1 MDYLKHIN
9 NKIISADYFKSK
21 RKCFN
26 NNRVIFT
33 NGCFD
38 ILHLGHI
45 DYLIKAR
52 KLGDVLIIGLNT
64 DNSVK
69 KLKGEKRPVN
79 NQNARALLLAS
90 LEFVDFVILF
100 DDETPLNLIKMI
112 TPDVLVKGGD
122 YSIESVVG
130 GDFVLNYG
138 GTVEIIPFLEG
149 YSTTNIIN
157 NLQNN

>member
-1 MDYLKHIN
+1 MDYSKHIN
-9 NKIISADYFKSK
+9 NKIITADYFKSK
-21 RKCFN
+21 RECFN
-26 NNRVIFT
+26 NNRVVFT

-52 KLGDVLIIGLNT
+52 NLGDILIIGLNT

-69 KLKGEKRPVN
+69 KLKGDNRPVN

-100 DDETPLNLIKMI
+100 DDETPSELIRTI

-122 YSIESVVG
+122 YKIETVVG
-130 GDFVLNYG
+130 ADFVLNYG
-138 GTVEIIPFLEG
+138 GSVEIIPFLKG
-149 YSTTNIIN
+149 YSTTGIIQNLKN
-157 NLQNN
+157 N

>member
-100 DDETPLNLIKMI
+100 DEETPMNLIKMI

-122 YSIESVVG
+122 YTIESVVG
-130 GDFVLNYG
+130 ADFVLNYG

>member
-38 ILHLGHI
+38 ILHLGHV

-100 DDETPLNLIKMI
+100 DEETPMNLIKMI
-112 TPDVLVKGGD
+112 TPDILVKGGD
-122 YSIESVVG
+122 YTIESVVG
-130 GDFVLNYG
+130 ADFVLNYG
-138 GTVEIIPFLEG
+138 GAVEIIPFLKG

>member
-100 DDETPLNLIKMI
+100 DEETPMNLIKMI

-122 YSIESVVG
+122 YTIESVVG
-130 GDFVLNYG
+130 ADFVLHYG
-138 GTVEIIPFLEG
+138 GAVEIFPFLEG
-149 YSTTNIIN
+149 YSTTAIIN

>member
-100 DDETPLNLIKMI
+100 DEETPMNLIKMI

-122 YSIESVVG
+122 YTIESVVG
-130 GDFVLNYG
+130 ADFVLNYG

-149 YSTTNIIN
+149 YSTTAIIN

>member
-100 DDETPLNLIKMI
+100 DEETPMNLIKMI
-112 TPDVLVKGGD
+112 TPEVLVKGGD
-122 YSIESVVG
+122 YTIESVVG
-130 GDFVLNYG
+130 ADFVLNYG

-149 YSTTNIIN
+149 YSTTAIIN

>member
-9 NKIISADYFKSK
+9 NKIITADYFKSK

-26 NNRVIFT
+26 NNRVVFT

-52 KLGDVLIIGLNT
+52 KFGDILIIGLNT
-64 DNSVK
+64 DSSVK
-69 KLKGEKRPVN
+69 KLKGDIRPVN

-100 DDETPLNLIKMI
+100 DEETPFELIRTI

-122 YSIESVVG
+122 YKIETVVG
-130 GDFVLNYG
+130 ADFVLNYG
-138 GTVEIIPFLEG
+138 GSVEIIPFLDG
-149 YSTTNIIN
+149 YSTTGIIQSLKNI
-157 NLQNN
+157 

>member
-100 DDETPLNLIKMI
+100 DEETPMNLIKMI

-122 YSIESVVG
+122 YTIESVVG
-130 GDFVLNYG
+130 ADFVLHYG
-138 GTVEIIPFLEG
+138 GAVEIIPFLEG
-149 YSTTNIIN
+149 YSTTAIIN

>member
-9 NKIISADYFKSK
+9 NKIITADYFKSK
-21 RKCFN
+21 RGCFN
-26 NNRVIFT
+26 NNRVVFT

-52 KLGDVLIIGLNT
+52 KLGDILIIGLNT

-69 KLKGEKRPVN
+69 KLKGNKRPVN
-79 NQNARALLLAS
+79 DQNARALLLAS

-100 DDETPLNLIKMI
+100 DEETPIELIRTI
-112 TPDVLVKGGD
+112 TPDILVKGGD
-122 YSIESVVG
+122 YKIETVVG
-130 GDFVLNYG
+130 ADFVLNYG
-138 GTVEIIPFLEG
+138 GSVEIIPFLEG
-149 YSTTNIIN
+149 YSTTGIIQNI
-157 NLQNN
+157 QNN

>member
-100 DDETPLNLIKMI
+100 DEETPMNLIKMI
-112 TPDVLVKGGD
+112 TPDILVKGGD
-122 YSIESVVG
+122 YTIESVVG
-130 GDFVLNYG
+130 ADFVLNYG
-138 GTVEIIPFLEG
+138 GAVEIIPFLKG

>member
-64 DNSVK
+64 DNSIK
-69 KLKGEKRPVN
+69 KLKGDKRPVN
-79 NQNARALLLAS
+79 NQTARALLLAS

-100 DDETPLNLIKMI
+100 DEETPMNLIKMI

-122 YSIESVVG
+122 YNIESVVG
-130 GDFVLNYG
+130 ADFVLNYG
-138 GTVEIIPFLEG
+138 GAVEIIPFLEG
-149 YSTTNIIN
+149 YSTTGIIN